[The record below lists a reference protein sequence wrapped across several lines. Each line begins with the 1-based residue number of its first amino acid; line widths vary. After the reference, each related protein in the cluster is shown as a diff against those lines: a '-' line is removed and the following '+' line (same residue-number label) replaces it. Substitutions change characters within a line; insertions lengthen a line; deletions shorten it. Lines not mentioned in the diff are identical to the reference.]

1 MQMLAERL
9 AALSRSKPTS
19 HLNLTVVPLVSS
31 DILEPDYLLLDE
43 ALTQGFVR
51 ITEVSESGS
60 VPELRLENNSP
71 HTVLLLDGEELVGAK
86 QNRVLNLTILSS
98 AGKTIAIPVSCVEA
112 GRWSHRSREF
122 SSEHRAYYSS
132 GRASKSEHV
141 TSSLRS
147 HGGHE
152 SKQHEVW
159 NDIAAKSRS
168 LGSHSPTGAMSDIYD
183 DHKSS
188 IEDYVNAL
196 QPVDGQVGAVFI
208 LNGRA
213 RGLEMFDCATT
224 LHKLYPKLIRSWAFD
239 AINERNTPTHTG
251 DSGIDSLLAATANAE
266 TSTHP
271 GIGEGEDIRLSGA
284 NLNGGALFARERL
297 IHLCAFSSD
306 QLDGSESA
314 ISGHMQRASMRGR
327 GPRSS

>member
-1 MQMLAERL
+1 M
-9 AALSRSKPTS
+9 
-19 HLNLTVVPLVSS
+19 
-31 DILEPDYLLLDE
+31 EPEYLLLDE

-60 VPELRLENNSP
+60 VPELLLENSSAYA
-71 HTVLLLDGEELVGAK
+71 VLLLDGEELVGAK

-98 AGKTIAIPVSCVEA
+98 AGKTISIPVSCVEA
-112 GRWSHRSREF
+112 GRWSHRSHEF
-122 SSEHRAYYSS
+122 SSEGRSCYSSVRAY
-132 GRASKSEHV
+132 KSEHV
-141 TSSLRS
+141 TDSMRS

-152 SKQHEVW
+152 SRQHEVW
-159 NDIAAKSRS
+159 HDIAAKSHS
-168 LGSHSPTGAMSDIYD
+168 LGSHSPTDAMSDIYD

-188 IEDYVNAL
+188 IEEYVNAL

-213 RGLEMFDCATT
+213 RGVEMFDCAAT

-239 AINERNTPTHTG
+239 AINERHDPTHTG
-251 DSGIDSLLAATANAE
+251 DAGIDSLLAVTANAE

-284 NLNGGALFARERL
+284 NLTGGALFARERL
-297 IHLCAFSSD
+297 IHLCAFSYD
-306 QLDGSESA
+306 QDDDESESV

-327 GPRSS
+327 GPRST